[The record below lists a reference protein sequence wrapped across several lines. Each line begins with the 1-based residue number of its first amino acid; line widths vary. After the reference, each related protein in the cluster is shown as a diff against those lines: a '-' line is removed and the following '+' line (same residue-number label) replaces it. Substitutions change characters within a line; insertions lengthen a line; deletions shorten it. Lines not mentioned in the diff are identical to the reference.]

1 MRLQIHREPVD
12 APWLQIETRIE
23 PEGEGH
29 TELSL
34 QAVANR
40 WNTEHL
46 QPTVIPIEDG
56 DQWVLV
62 AASRFFVGEGLSDRQ
77 IHAMLRRGLIIGLS
91 AAHELPGLL
100 AESAK

>member
-1 MRLQIHREPVD
+1 MR
-12 APWLQIETRIE
+12 T
-23 PEGEGH
+23 
-29 TELSL
+29 
-34 QAVANR
+34 

-46 QPTVIPIEDG
+46 QPTVMPIEDG

-91 AAHELPGLL
+91 ATQEIPALFAHGSDE
-100 AESAK
+100 